1 MDPTPTQTDLMKTFT
16 QVKRRLHLYPP
27 IITVLLAIVCFFGT
41 CTSHAQGKK
50 SDVNFIIIFTDDQ
63 GYGDVGCYGHPTI
76 KTPNLDKM
84 AAEGQRWTTFYTAAN
99 VCTPSRAGLLT
110 GRLPIR
116 SGMCSDNRRVLF
128 PDSDGGL
135 PQSENTIA
143 RLLKGAGYRTAAIG
157 KWHLGHLPQ
166 YLPTSHGFDSYFG
179 IPYSND
185 MDRVDKG
192 MPPREMIMNA
202 KKEYFNV
209 PLMRNEEIVERPAD
223 QNTITKRYTEEAVKF
238 ISENKKNPFFLY
250 LAHSLPHV
258 PLFASQDFLGQSE
271 RGFYGD
277 VIEEIDWSVG
287 QILNTLKKEK
297 LHKKTV
303 VIFTS
308 DNGPWVLYDEQG
320 GSSGQLY
327 GAKGTGYEGG
337 QRVPAIFWGPGRVK
351 PAVVSRMGS
360 TLDLLPTIAN
370 MARLKLPA
378 DRPYDGYDL
387 TPVLTGGDA
396 TPRKEMF
403 FYHGTRIFAARK
415 GDFKLYFYENNP
427 AGYPERMRKLDT
439 LQLFNVQHD
448 PSERF
453 ELADEHPDI
462 IRDIQAMVEQHR
474 TTVDSVGTQLEK
486 RIVTRNGND

>member
-1 MDPTPTQTDLMKTFT
+1 MKTCT
-16 QVKRRLHLYPP
+16 QVNPGSHLRRRMVN
-27 IITVLLAIVCFFGT
+27 VLLVTFCSLATWTVG
-41 CTSHAQGKK
+41 AQAKK

-76 KTPNLDKM
+76 KTPNLDRM
-84 AAEGQRWTTFYTAAN
+84 AVEGQRWTAFYTAAN

-116 SGMCSDNRRVLF
+116 SGMCSDYRRVLF

-143 RLLKGAGYRTAAIG
+143 KLLKGAGYRTAAIG

-185 MDRVDKG
+185 MDRVDTAI
-192 MPPREMIMNA
+192 PPRQMIMNA

-209 PLMRNEEIVERPAD
+209 PLMRNEEIIERPAD

-238 ISENKKNPFFLY
+238 IAENKKKPFFLY

-258 PLFASQDFLGQSE
+258 PLFASKDFLGTSE
-271 RGFYGD
+271 RGLYGD

-287 QILNTLKKEK
+287 QILKTLKKEK

-308 DNGPWVLYDEQG
+308 DNGPWVLYDEHG
-320 GSSGQLY
+320 GSSGLLY

-337 QRVPAIFWGPGRVK
+337 QRVPAIFWGPGSVK
-351 PAVVSRMGS
+351 PGVVSRMGS

-370 MARLKLPA
+370 MAGVSIPA

-387 TPVLTGGDA
+387 TPVLAGHDDD
-396 TPRKEMF
+396 PRKEMF
-403 FYHGTRIFAARK
+403 YYHGTRIFAARK

-427 AGYPERMRKLDT
+427 DGYPERMRKLDT
-439 LQLFNVQHD
+439 LRLFNLEHD
-448 PSERF
+448 PSEEF
-453 ELADEHPDI
+453 ELSEQHPEAI
-462 IRDIQAMVEQHR
+462 LEIQAMVERHR

-486 RIVTRNGND
+486 RIVNR